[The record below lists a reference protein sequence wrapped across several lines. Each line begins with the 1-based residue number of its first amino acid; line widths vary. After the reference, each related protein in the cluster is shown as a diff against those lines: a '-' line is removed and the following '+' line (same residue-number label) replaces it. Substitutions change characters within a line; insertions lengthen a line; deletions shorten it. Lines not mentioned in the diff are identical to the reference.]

1 MPTVAFSL
9 YDHAVHE
16 DPYPAYARMRARA
29 PVYRNDEQDFWAL
42 SRHADV
48 LAAFRDSDRFSS
60 VNGPFLDPMSWGPKA
75 ARHLSFVAMD
85 PPGHTRTRGL
95 VARAFTQRRVNDLAP
110 RIRRIAAR
118 HAGAALQAETFDLVA
133 DFAARVP
140 ADVIS
145 ELAGVPEA
153 DRAELSGLIN
163 LVTTRSDAVHDI
175 PPDGARAG
183 IRLLTYLYEHV
194 VARRA
199 SKARP
204 DDLTSALIEASD
216 ADDRLGDEEI
226 TAVLSLLIGAGN
238 ETTTHLIANAWHAA
252 GRDPA
257 VRAEVLAGRTDD
269 WIEETLRYDPP
280 AQSMARTLT
289 EDASL
294 HGTHL
299 PAGARILLLIGAANR
314 DTAVF
319 PDPDRFDLDR
329 DRTRTIPFGNGRHF
343 CLGAPLARME
353 ARIALTELT
362 SHITDY
368 ETDPASTTRTH
379 SPTIR
384 GFRTLRTTIKH

>member
-1 MPTVAFSL
+1 MSDVAFSL

-16 DPYPAYARMRARA
+16 DPYPTYGRMRVEA

-42 SRHADV
+42 SRHGDV
-48 LAAFRDSDRFSS
+48 LAAFRDGERFSS
-60 VNGPFLDPMSWGPKA
+60 GNGPFLDPMSWGPKA
-75 ARHLSFVAMD
+75 ARHMSFVAMD
-85 PPGHTRTRGL
+85 PPDHTRTRGL

-118 HAGAALQAETFDLVA
+118 HADAALQAGTFDLVA

-145 ELAGVPEA
+145 ELAGVPEG

-163 LVTTRSDAVHDI
+163 RVTTRSDAVHDI
-175 PPDGARAG
+175 TPDGARAG
-183 IRLLTYLYEHV
+183 IRLLTYLHEHV
-194 VARRA
+194 VARR
-199 SKARP
+199 SSRTRP
-204 DDLTSALIEASD
+204 DDLTSALIEAAD

-238 ETTTHLIANAWHAA
+238 ETTTHLIGNAWHAA

-257 VRAEVLAGRTDD
+257 VRAEVLGGRVGD
-269 WIEETLRYDPP
+269 WVEETLRYDSP

-289 EDASL
+289 GDTDL
-294 HGTHL
+294 HGVRL
-299 PAGARILLLIGAANR
+299 PAGARILLLVGAANR
-314 DTAVF
+314 DGAVF

-329 DRTRTIPFGNGRHF
+329 DRAGFVPFGNGRHF

-353 ARIALTELT
+353 ARIALTELA
-362 SHITDY
+362 SRVTDY
-368 ETDPASTTRTH
+368 EIDPAGTTRTR
-379 SPTIR
+379 SPTVR
-384 GFRTLRTTIKH
+384 GFRALRTTVKR